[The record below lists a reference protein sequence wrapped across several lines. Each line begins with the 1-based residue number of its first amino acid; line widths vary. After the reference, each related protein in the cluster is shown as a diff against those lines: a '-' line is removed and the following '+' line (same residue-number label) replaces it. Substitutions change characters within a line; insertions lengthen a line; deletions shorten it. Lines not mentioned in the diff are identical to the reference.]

1 MKDRQPEDV
10 EALEALHDHCL
21 PTAPPRRGEKASLA
35 YRLQL
40 LFLDRWNVWPRLPRC
55 RKWRGSG
62 GEPIDWTNNGHGRA
76 IGWWIKE
83 RYRSMRGYRRPG
95 SAVNVSRL
103 LAGCGSHLGRGG
115 ADLGLLVA

>member
-10 EALEALHDHCL
+10 EALEALHYHYL
-21 PTAPPRRGEKASLA
+21 PAVQPRRGEKASLA

-40 LFLDRWNVWPRLPRC
+40 LFLDRWNVWRRLTRY

-62 GEPIDWTNNGHGRA
+62 GETIDGTNNGCERA

-83 RYRSMRGYRRPG
+83 RYRSVRGYRRPG
-95 SAVNVSRL
+95 SAVNVSRF
-103 LAGCGSHLGRGG
+103 LA
-115 ADLGLLVA
+115 